1 MQQQVKYT
9 LVGNNKIIEYPD
21 KILFIKERTSYNI
34 EDVYKYLDDHLV
46 DNYLRPIEITN
57 SELIFPYI
65 EKTSLSDDEISKRLV
80 LNLAIWQNKTTTYRT
95 INLDEVKEFYEAKKK
110 EINYLYAYYHDLIL
124 QLESKVYYLPV
135 EYLFL
140 RNSSL
145 INNQLNLANQLL
157 EEWYSIVKNKER
169 ERLVYS
175 HGKCSLDHF
184 LPKDDGYFISLENA
198 HLGRVTDDIEY
209 LFRKNF
215 STIDLVTT
223 YNLYQRKYPYSAE
236 EKLLLFV
243 KLAIPDKV
251 NIYPSSLETNKS
263 LLMFYDRLITFNRFI
278 LDEKQE
284 KKNSK

>member
-1 MQQQVKYT
+1 M
-9 LVGNNKIIEYPD
+9 
-21 KILFIKERTSYNI
+21 
-34 EDVYKYLDDHLV
+34 
-46 DNYLRPIEITN
+46 
-57 SELIFPYI
+57 
-65 EKTSLSDDEISKRLV
+65 
-80 LNLAIWQNKTTTYRT
+80 
-95 INLDEVKEFYEAKKK
+95 
-110 EINYLYAYYHDLIL
+110 
-124 QLESKVYYLPV
+124 YYLPV

-157 EEWYSIVKNKER
+157 EEWYSIVKTKER
-169 ERLVYS
+169 ERLVYC

-198 HLGRVTDDIEY
+198 HLGSVTDDIEY

-223 YNLYQRKYPYSAE
+223 YNLYQRKYPYSVE

-243 KLAIPDKV
+243 KLSIPDKI